1 MLFYNHKQEFIGI
14 DEEGLKLLNYTSLE
28 DLLSVCGDVA
38 DLFAKEPGYIHNF
51 KNFGWIDFLLHA
63 DSDATSAIVHAKGRT
78 FSCTLS
84 VQKLF
89 LTADPSSNGY
99 IIDMT
104 HVKSLSGEEIKAHTI
119 PPRAP
124 KETIAVVSEV
134 LKPEVPSS
142 LPDYAHLTPTLL
154 SEPDTLD
161 VPSFADIEFE
171 REVEPIS
178 DFYAEPEFKISEKEL
193 PAEEV
198 SLPITPVPLERP
210 VFMGIRYTPAEQEF
224 IDKLKTDASY
234 RFNPQ
239 VAADELGL
247 PVDLIEEFIGD
258 FIQQSHDFKDEL
270 FEAALKG
277 DMNNLKILSHKL
289 KGVAAN
295 LRIEDALETL
305 SIINTSND
313 PVEIEANLKC
323 FYAIIAKLEGKEV
336 SDAPALQ
343 SQPADLY
350 PAPQPKEEAD
360 EDIYEFML
368 KQDDEEPLLV
378 QEEELFAFPN
388 TPEEIVVD
396 DLNETP
402 EPLSIDSAEEVS
414 IEKEPALSIEPEN
427 KLLYD
432 TTANAGALGI
442 ELPFFQELLEDYK
455 EEASRASKR
464 ISDAIGAFDTH
475 AWKKTAGEL
484 KGISDNL
491 RLTQLSE
498 QLAILSQTNDAQ
510 EANKAS
516 KRLISFIAQL

>member
-1 MLFYNHKQEFIGI
+1 MLFYNHKQEFLGI

-84 VQKLF
+84 VQKLY
-89 LTADPSSNGY
+89 LTSDPLSNGY

-104 HVKSLSGEEIKAHTI
+104 HVKSLSGEEIRAHTI

-124 KETIAVVSEV
+124 QESIPAM
-134 LKPEVPSS
+134 PEVSKAEAPSS

-161 VPSFADIEFE
+161 VPSFADIEYE
-171 REVEPIS
+171 REAEPIGEL
-178 DFYAEPEFKISEKEL
+178 YAEPEFKISEKEF
-193 PAEEV
+193 PSEEV
-198 SLPITPVPLERP
+198 SLPIAPIPLERP
-210 VFMGIRYTPAEQEF
+210 VFTGVRYTPAEQEF
-224 IDKLKTDASY
+224 INKLKTDGSY

-313 PVEIEANLKC
+313 PVEIEANLKY

-336 SDAPALQ
+336 SEAPPIQ
-343 SQPADLY
+343 SQFADLY
-350 PAPQPKEEAD
+350 PAPQLQPKEEAD

-368 KQDDEEPLLV
+368 KQDDDEPLLV
-378 QEEELFAFPN
+378 QEEELFVFPD

-396 DLNETP
+396 DL
-402 EPLSIDSAEEVS
+402 SVDSTEEVS
-414 IEKEPALSIEPEN
+414 AEKEPAVSIEPEN

-432 TTANAGALGI
+432 TVANAGVLGI

-516 KRLISFIAQL
+516 KRLIGFIAQL